1 MAQRGSDAAWRE
13 HLRDHLANERTFLA
27 WIRTSIAVVGLGFVV
42 ARFSIWL
49 RRVLALEL
57 GTSVAAGFRPGLSL
71 PVGLALMAGGALL
84 APLAWLRY
92 RQVNAAINEDRPPSA
107 GWLPALVTAGVLIPT
122 AVLFVYMLLTAPAN

>member
-1 MAQRGSDAAWRE
+1 MAGGRTDAAWRE

-57 GTSVAAGFRPGLSL
+57 GTSVAAFRPGLSL
-71 PVGLALMAGGALL
+71 PLGLALMAGGALL

-92 RQVNAAINEDRPPSA
+92 RQVNAAISEDRPPSA
-107 GWLPALVTAGVLIPT
+107 GWLPALVTAGVLIP
-122 AVLFVYMLLTAPAN
+122 AVVLFFYMLFTAPAT